1 MSKSPHLLP
10 RHAFVDLET
19 TGLDPRYDEV
29 IEVGIVFVEDDVAV
43 KRVSRLFRPSRPLP
57 LVIQRLTGLTDLQL
71 RGEPGFVAF
80 LPELTQL
87 LRGWTVVA
95 HNAAFEES
103 FLGPLLEEL
112 QAPLLDTCELLHYLH
127 PELPSHSLE
136 TMIKW
141 TRVGTVAAH
150 RALQDCEDTF
160 AALKQV
166 FARCVNEARHEDL
179 ADLIATLHDGS
190 DAPTAVVQLLQ
201 RLHLHAR
208 AARPQLELSES
219 TPFLPAPAE
228 RVRRFRS
235 EAASVNGADLDALL
249 GRDGAIADGFDGFTS
264 RPEQRGMAADVLH
277 NLATSGALAVE
288 AGTGTGKSLGYLAPA
303 ALWASRGGGRVG
315 VAPHPRALQDQLIEK
330 DLPRLHAAT
339 QGAFGYAVLKGQS
352 NYLCRRRTLDV
363 TQVTPSMSW
372 AERAPRA
379 YLRAVLRR
387 CVQGDVERLSH
398 WFKERFPA
406 LPALVIASQ
415 STASTTLAER
425 CPHHTRCYFHSAV
438 SHARDA
444 DVVVVNHALAL
455 AWPER
460 YPKLHHLVIDEAHE
474 LEDSAT
480 TAWTVELGEAAL
492 GLLLNRVGVLP
503 RWLSRAGHVAA
514 SQSLT
519 MTASEVVIDLKIV
532 SEALVSLAEDAGDEL
547 RITPSVRASRGW
559 LRVRDA
565 LHGLRASLVSAD
577 LALAAIESQLTNEAA
592 LLRDVGGARAELQVQ
607 AKNVEDLAD
616 RPRGGRCDSLSLA
629 GTAWSIASQ
638 PISIVSRL
646 KQVLDPLASV
656 TLVSG
661 TLSTGPGESFVLK
674 RLGVDQG
681 ARLMRHVKYETP
693 FDLARQALV
702 VLVDD
707 APDATHADFLDWAGQ
722 RIAGLARFLGGR
734 TLGLFAS
741 TRRLEAVGEKVR
753 RELEPE
759 GIEVLRQSQGSAH
772 RLAGR
777 QSEDR
782 GTVLLGT
789 RRFWAGIDV
798 PGPAVSCVFID
809 KLPLEP
815 HTRPLVE
822 AREEALGGE
831 PHGFVG
837 YRLPRALIQLR
848 QGVGRLVRSG
858 TDCGV
863 VVIADPGA
871 MAYRAQ
877 LYASLDGYRV
887 ESMPWSQARVRIAQ
901 VFRSFGIENRAAPA
915 VVHHDEHLGPLFA

>member
-29 IEVGIVFVEDDVAV
+29 IEVGIVFVEDDVVV

-71 RGEPGFVAF
+71 RGEADFVSF

-87 LRGWTVVA
+87 LAGWTVVA
-95 HNAAFEES
+95 HNAAFEQS

-127 PELPSHSLE
+127 PELVSHSLE
-136 TMIKW
+136 SLIKW
-141 TRVGTVAAH
+141 TRVGSIAAH
-150 RALQDCEDTF
+150 RALQDCEDTL

-190 DAPTAVVQLLQ
+190 DAPTAMVQLLQ
-201 RLHLHAR
+201 RLHVQAR
-208 AARPQLELSES
+208 AARPKLELSES

-249 GRDGAIADGFDGFTS
+249 GRNGAIADGFDGFIS

-277 NLATSGALAVE
+277 NLATSGSLAIE
-288 AGTGTGKSLGYLAPA
+288 AGTGTGKSLGYLVPT

-315 VAPHPRALQDQLIEK
+315 IAPHTRALQDQLIEK

-339 QGAFGYAVLKGQS
+339 QGAFGYAVLKGQN
-352 NYLCRRRTLDV
+352 NYLCRRRTIDV
-363 TQVTPSMSW
+363 TQVQPSMTW

-387 CVQGDVERLSH
+387 CLHGEVDKLSH
-398 WFKERFPA
+398 WFRERFPA
-406 LPALVIASQ
+406 LPALVTASQ
-415 STASTTLAER
+415 STAATTLAER

-460 YPKLHHLVIDEAHE
+460 YPKLHHLVVDEAHE

-480 TAWTVELGEAAL
+480 TAWTVELSESAL

-532 SEALVSLAEDAGDEL
+532 SEALVCLAEDAGDEL
-547 RITPSVRASRGW
+547 RITASVRASRGW

-565 LHGLRASLVSAD
+565 LHGLRASLVAAD
-577 LALAAIESQLTNEAA
+577 LSLAAIEAQLSSDAA
-592 LLRDVGGARAELQVQ
+592 LLRDVGGARAELQAQ

-616 RPRGGRCDSLSLA
+616 RPRAGRCDSLSLV

-638 PISIVSRL
+638 PISIAERL
-646 KQVLDPLASV
+646 KQVLEPLASV
-656 TLVSG
+656 TLVSA
-661 TLSTGPGESFVLK
+661 TLGVGPGESFVLK
-674 RLGVDQG
+674 RLGVD
-681 ARLMRHVKYETP
+681 ARLVKYETP

-707 APDATHADFLDWAGQ
+707 APDATHADFLDWAGR

-753 RELEPE
+753 RALEPE
-759 GIEVLRQSQGSAH
+759 GIEVLRQSQGPAH

-777 QSEDR
+777 QSEDL

-822 AREEALGGE
+822 AREDALGGE

-858 TDCGV
+858 NDCGV
-863 VVIADPGA
+863 VVIADPGS

-901 VFRSFGIENRAAPA
+901 VFRSFGFSNRAASPA
-915 VVHHDEHLGPLFA
+915 AAHDDEHLGPLFA

>member
-1 MSKSPHLLP
+1 MSKNPHLLTH
-10 RHAFVDLET
+10 HAFVDLET

-29 IEVGIVFVEDDVAV
+29 IEVGVAFVENDAV
-43 KRVSRLFRPSRPLP
+43 VRRVSKLFRPSRPLP
-57 LVIQRLTGLTDLQL
+57 LVIQRLTGLTDAQL
-71 RGEPGFVAF
+71 GSEPEFVAF
-80 LPELTQL
+80 LPELTGL

-95 HNAAFEES
+95 HNAAFEEA

-112 QAPLLDTCELLHYLH
+112 KSPVLDTCELLHYLH

-136 TMIKW
+136 SLIRW
-141 TRVGTVAAH
+141 TKVGTLAAH

-160 AALKQV
+160 AALQSV
-166 FARCVNEARHEDL
+166 LAGCVRDARHEDI
-179 ADLIATLHDGS
+179 ADLLATLEGAA
-190 DAPTAVVQLLQ
+190 DAPQAMVALLQ
-201 RLHLHAR
+201 RLLIAAR
-208 AARPQLELSES
+208 AARPLLELSES
-219 TPFLPAPAE
+219 TPFLPAPSE
-228 RVRRFRS
+228 RARRFRS
-235 EAASVNGADLDALL
+235 EAASVNGADLDAIL
-249 GRDGAIADGFDGFTS
+249 GRDGSIAENLRGFTS
-264 RPEQRGMAADVLH
+264 RPEQRGLAADVLH
-277 NLATSGALAVE
+277 NLATSGSLAIE

-315 VAPHPRALQDQLIEK
+315 IAPHTRALQDQLVDK

-352 NYLCRRRTLDV
+352 NYLCRRRALEVSRVNDAMPWV
-363 TQVTPSMSW
+363 D
-372 AERAPRA
+372 RAPRA
-379 YLRAVLRR
+379 YLRAFLRR
-387 CVQGDVERLSH
+387 CLEGDVERLSY
-398 WFKERFPA
+398 WFKERYPA
-406 LPALVIASQ
+406 LSALIIASR
-415 STASTTLAER
+415 STAETTLGER
-425 CPHHTRCYFHSAV
+425 CPHFTRCYFHSAV

-444 DVVVVNHALAL
+444 DVVVINHALAL

-460 YPKLHHLVIDEAHE
+460 YPKLNHLIIDEAHE

-480 TAWTVELGEAAL
+480 TAWSLELSDSGL
-492 GLLLNRVGVLP
+492 GGLLNRIAVLP
-503 RWLSRAGHVAA
+503 RWLVSAGHGSAA
-514 SQSLT
+514 QSLKLSS
-519 MTASEVVIDLKIV
+519 SEVVIDLKV
-532 SEALVSLAEDAGDEL
+532 LSEALVALADDCGDEL
-547 RITPSVRASRGW
+547 RITAAVRASRGW

-565 LHGLRASLVSAD
+565 LHGLRASLVACD
-577 LALAAIESQLTNEAA
+577 QALAAIEGQLGTEPA
-592 LLRDVGGARAELQVQ
+592 LARDVAGARAELTAQ
-607 AKNVEDLAD
+607 ATHVEEVAD
-616 RPRGGRCDSLSLA
+616 RPQPGRCDSLNLHTGS
-629 GTAWSIASQ
+629 WSIASQ
-638 PISIVSRL
+638 PISIAARL
-646 KQVLDPLASV
+646 KQVVEPLTSL

-661 TLSTGPGESFVLK
+661 TLSVGPGDSWVLG
-674 RLGVDQG
+674 RLGLTRGPRPLRV
-681 ARLMRHVKYETP
+681 VKYETP

-722 RIAGLARFLGGR
+722 RISGLARYLGGR

-777 QSEDR
+777 QAEDR
-782 GTVLLGT
+782 STVLLGT

-831 PHGFVG
+831 PFGFVG
-837 YRLPRALIQLR
+837 YRLPRALLQLK

-863 VVIADPGA
+863 VVIADAGS

-877 LYASLDGYRV
+877 LYAALDGYRV
-887 ESMPWSQARVRIAQ
+887 ESMPWNQARVRIAQ
-901 VFRSFGIENRAAPA
+901 VFRSFGLASRAPA
-915 VVHHDEHLGPLFA
+915 PIVRHENLGPLFA